1 MIVSSGR
8 LGPSLRK
15 ALMVLHIVTSVG
27 WLALMLCLLA
37 LGAVALATEDADTLR
52 TAYRTMPLLG
62 DPLILP
68 LSLLSLLTG
77 LVLALG
83 TPWGLFRFQWV
94 TVKFWLTLAAATA
107 SVFQLTARL
116 HEAGDVVA
124 RHPTGS
130 IAAMHLGF
138 TRYNLVIVPTL
149 ALTVYVVN
157 VALSVVKPSGRRRSW
172 ADRAGARRGRRSG

>member
-1 MIVSSGR
+1 M
-8 LGPSLRK
+8 RK
-15 ALMVLHIVTSVG
+15 TMVVLHIVTSVS
-27 WLALMLCLLA
+27 WLALMLCLLVLGTLA
-37 LGAVALATEDADTLR
+37 LTTDDADTLR
-52 TAYRTMPLLG
+52 TAYRAMPLLG

-94 TVKFWLTLAAATA
+94 NVKFWLTLAAAAA

-116 HEAGDVVA
+116 HEAADVVA

-138 TRYNLVIVPTL
+138 TRYNLVIVPFV

-157 VALSVVKPSGRRRSW
+157 VVLSVFKPWGRRRS
-172 ADRAGARRGRRSG
+172 RAGRR